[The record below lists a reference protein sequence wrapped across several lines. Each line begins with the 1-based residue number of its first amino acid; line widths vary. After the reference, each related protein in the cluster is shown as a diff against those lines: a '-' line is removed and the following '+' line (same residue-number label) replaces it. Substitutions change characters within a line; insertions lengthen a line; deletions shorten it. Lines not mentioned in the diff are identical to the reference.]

1 MTLPNDRFCQRNDES
16 SLTSRVQR
24 KPVLPVTG
32 VSGAGRSTT
41 LKILEDLGYEAVDNL
56 PLTLLSNL
64 VAPEVGALRP
74 LAIGIDIRTRGFF
87 IDDFLGE
94 IDALIKRIDLE
105 VRLIFLD
112 LSLIHI

>member
-1 MTLPNDRFCQRNDES
+1 MTLQNDRSSQRNYEF
-16 SLTSRVQR
+16 SLPSTVQR
-24 KPVLPVTG
+24 KPVLLVTG
-32 VSGAGRSTT
+32 ISGAGRSTT

-87 IDDFLGE
+87 IDGFF
-94 IDALIKRIDLE
+94 ALLNRC
-105 VRLIFLD
+105 
-112 LSLIHI
+112 